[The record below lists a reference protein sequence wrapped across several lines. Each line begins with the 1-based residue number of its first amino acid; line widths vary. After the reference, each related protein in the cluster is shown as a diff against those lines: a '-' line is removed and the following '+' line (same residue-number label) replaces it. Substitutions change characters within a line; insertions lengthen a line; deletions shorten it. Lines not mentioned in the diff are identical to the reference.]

1 MFERFSSSARETVVQ
16 AQVEARAL
24 GHDFIGTE
32 HLLLGVAAAQS
43 DAARVL
49 AGHGATTETLR
60 AAVRKELGGPPLD
73 ADALASIGID
83 LDEIRR
89 RVEASFGP
97 GALERCRGRGRRSRR
112 SGAIPFTPRAKQSL
126 ELALREAS
134 ARGDRHI
141 GAEHVLLGLLR
152 DDQALAVGVLQ
163 RSGVR
168 VERVREAL
176 SPAGSRRGRGG

>member
-97 GALERCRGRGRRSRR
+97 GALERGRGRRPHRR
-112 SGAIPFTPRAKQSL
+112 GMIPFTPRAKKAL